1 MEARG
6 KHVATSFIEQR
17 PRSLRFVDPSG
28 ILKKIKSVRTSIA
41 HVLIFYMLIHRIS
54 VSYFR
59 IFEDLEKN
67 K

>member
-28 ILKKIKSVRTSIA
+28 ILKKNKERENFDCAYFNLLYVNSS
-41 HVLIFYMLIHRIS
+41 HFGVLFQN
-54 VSYFR
+54 FR
-59 IFEDLEKN
+59 RFREK
-67 K
+67 